1 MSEFIDMDSS
11 LDMDDEEIKRME
23 NLKEFDTRNMEKTLD
38 FEERGEIE

>member
-23 NLKEFDTRNMEKTLD
+23 NLKEFDPRNMEKTLD